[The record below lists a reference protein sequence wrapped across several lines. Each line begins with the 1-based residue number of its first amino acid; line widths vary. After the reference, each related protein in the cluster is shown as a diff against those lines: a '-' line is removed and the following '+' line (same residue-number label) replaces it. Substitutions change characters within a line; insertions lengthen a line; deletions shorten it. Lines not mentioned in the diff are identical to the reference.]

1 MTVVADRMSAIDQ
14 QIAARHL
21 LDHPFYQAWNK
32 GDLTKDALQDYA
44 AQYYQHV
51 AAFPTYL
58 SAVHANTEDQDV
70 RRHLLQNL
78 IDEEAGDPNHPE
90 LWLRFAQGVGVDPS
104 TARTAEAWS
113 ETQGL
118 IDSFQTICRNRSVA
132 EGVAALYAYESQI
145 PEVSE
150 TKIEG
155 LKKHYAVSDPRTLA
169 YFDVHIEADKEHA
182 AVERRLL
189 SELVTEE
196 NAEAV
201 RQSVGQTLD
210 ALYEML
216 NGVCRRH
223 DIAC

>member
-1 MTVVADRMSAIDQ
+1 MTVTTDRVAAIDK
-14 QIAARHL
+14 QIAGRRL
-21 LDHPFYQAWNK
+21 LDHPFYQAWNNGK
-32 GDLTKDALQDYA
+32 LSREALQDYA

-58 SAVHANTEDQDV
+58 SAVHAHTDDPEM
-70 RRHLLQNL
+70 RRHILHNL

-90 LWLRFAQGVGVDPS
+90 LWLRFGQGVGVDPS

-118 IDSFQTICRNRSVA
+118 IDSFRRICSERSVA
-132 EGVAALYAYESQI
+132 EGVASLYAYESQI

-150 TKIEG
+150 TKIDG
-155 LKKHYAVSDPRTLA
+155 LKQHYAVSDPSTLA
-169 YFDVHIEADKEHA
+169 YFTVHIEADKEHA
-182 AVERRLL
+182 AVERQLL
-189 SELVTEE
+189 CELVTEA
-196 NAEAV
+196 NADAV
-201 RQSVGQTLD
+201 HKSVAQTLD

>member
-1 MTVVADRMSAIDQ
+1 MTVMTDRITAIDE
-14 QIAARHL
+14 QINNYRL
-21 LDHPFYQAWNK
+21 LDHPFYLAWNN
-32 GDLTKDALQDYA
+32 GELSREALQDYA
-44 AQYYQHV
+44 VQYYQHV

-58 SAVHANTEDQDV
+58 SAVHAHTEDQEV
-70 RRHLLQNL
+70 RKHLLQNL

-90 LWLRFAQGVGVDPS
+90 LWLRFAQGLGVDPS
-104 TARTAEAWS
+104 HARTTEAWS

-118 IDSFQTICRNRSVA
+118 IDSFQQICREKSVA

-145 PEVSE
+145 PDVSE
-150 TKIEG
+150 TKIAG
-155 LKKHYAVSDPRTLA
+155 LKKHYGVSDPRALA
-169 YFDVHIEADKEHA
+169 YFTVHIEADKEHA
-182 AVERRLL
+182 AVERQLL

-201 RQSVGQTLD
+201 EKSVAQTLE

-223 DIAC
+223 NIAC

>member
-1 MTVVADRMSAIDQ
+1 MTVTTDRMAAIDK
-14 QIAARHL
+14 QIAGRRL

-32 GDLTKDALQDYA
+32 GELSREALQDYA

-58 SAVHANTEDQDV
+58 SAVHAHTDDPAM
-70 RRHLLQNL
+70 RRHILQNL
-78 IDEEAGDPNHPE
+78 IDEEAGNPNHPE
-90 LWLRFAQGVGVDPS
+90 LWLRFAEGVGVDAS
-104 TARTAEAWS
+104 KARAAEAWS

-118 IDSFQTICRNRSVA
+118 IDSFRRICGEGSVA
-132 EGVAALYAYESQI
+132 EGVASLYAYESQI
-145 PEVSE
+145 PEVSQ
-150 TKIEG
+150 TKIDG
-155 LKKHYAVSDPRTLA
+155 LKQHYAVGDQGTVA
-169 YFDVHIEADKEHA
+169 YFTVHIEADKEHA

-189 SELVTEE
+189 SELVTDE

-201 RQSVGQTLD
+201 HRSVAQTLD